1 MNNKFKNLILYSV
14 VIIFIILITV
24 KYAIGIIENKI
35 IDIVKSERFDEFVI
49 KVLDTKLEQLSKYDL
64 DYGKKQFYKE
74 KIIIIKEKYKD
85 IFE

>member
-64 DYGKKQFYKE
+64 DHGKKYFYKE
-74 KIIIIKEKYKD
+74 KIIIIKEKYRD

>member
-14 VIIFIILITV
+14 VIIFVILITV
-24 KYAIGIIENKI
+24 NYAIGIIENKI
-35 IDIVKSERFDEFVI
+35 IDIVKSERFDEFVF

>member
-14 VIIFIILITV
+14 VIIFVILITV

>member
-64 DYGKKQFYKE
+64 DNGKKNFYKE
-74 KIIIIKEKYKD
+74 KIIIIKEKYRD